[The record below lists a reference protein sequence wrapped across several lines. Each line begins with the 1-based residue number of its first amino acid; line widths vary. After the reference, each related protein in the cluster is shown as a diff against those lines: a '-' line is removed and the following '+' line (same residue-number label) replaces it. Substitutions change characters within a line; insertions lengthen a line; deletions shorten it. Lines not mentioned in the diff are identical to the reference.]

1 MNIASQQST
10 IDNLNDKAENLK
22 ATSKD
27 VNLGNQIKQLVLRY
41 EKLLDNVKVYLFNI
55 NIFSIFLIK

>member
-41 EKLLDNVKVYLFNI
+41 EKLLDNVKVYLINI
-55 NIFSIFLIK
+55 NIFSIFFIK

>member
-55 NIFSIFLIK
+55 DKIVNII

>member
-41 EKLLDNVKVYLFNI
+41 EKLLDNVKVY
-55 NIFSIFLIK
+55 